1 MENSRVESHCKVPV
15 AGCPLYL
22 RLDRTVV
29 AACRPASVAGLPAHF
44 TEEKRG
50 IFLPSPPFYR
60 IFLRIVLLH
69 VLSSVLYHELH
80 RTRPGRSHC
89 LLYVSADQFCC
100 VLLLA
105 RIYSPEAANASEYS
119 GENSGPRQV
128 ENCPLCRHDG
138 PVGRHPFHRSM
149 AGDLRRKSDPDADK
163 RGSRCLCCRIRRTS
177 SSVE

>member
-1 MENSRVESHCKVPV
+1 MEDSRLESHCQMPV
-15 AGCPLYL
+15 AGDPLYL
-22 RLDRTVV
+22 CLDQTVV
-29 AACRPASVAGLPAHF
+29 VPCRPASAAGLPAHF

-50 IFLPSPPFYR
+50 GFLPSPPFYR

-80 RTRPGRSHC
+80 RTGPGRSHC
-89 LLYVSADQFCC
+89 LLCVSADQFCC

-105 RIYSPEAANASEYS
+105 RIYSPKAANASEYS
-119 GENSGPRQV
+119 GENGGPRQV

-149 AGDLRRKSDPDADK
+149 AGDLRRKSDPGAGR

-177 SSVE
+177 SSPE